1 MRFIH
6 ITYFTSS
13 RLAQILLSTEKFCY
27 SIVMGPPIV
36 VTVLMGWISICYIVG
51 LTAPWAYLSYK
62 VSGSKFVCC

>member
-6 ITYFTSS
+6 ITISL
-13 RLAQILLSTEKFCY
+13 RPAQILLSTRTESFCY